1 MKIQKIISL
10 GIVAVMVGWQPLAL
24 AQNALAAAAPP
35 AAAAPATT
43 AAPVTQATVASN
55 YDLPIAPDPLVKVR
69 VKDGTEVSLRFAQTL
84 SSKRAAIG
92 DAVNFTLDQDL
103 KAGDRVVARK
113 GATALG
119 TVTQVRKSGMMGRGG
134 ELNLRL
140 EYLKAGDTKIKLRG
154 LQGRQG
160 DNKEGAM
167 IGLTLAFGM
176 VGFLKHGKQAEIKEG
191 TPLKAYVDQDT
202 ELVMEP

>member
-24 AQNALAAAAPP
+24 AQNAP
-35 AAAAPATT
+35 AAVAGSSV
-43 AAPVTQATVASN
+43 APVTQAAVATTT
-55 YDLPIAPDPLVKVR
+55 DLPIVPEPLVKVR
-69 VKDGTEVSLRFAQTL
+69 VKDGTEVSLRFAQTI
-84 SSKRAAIG
+84 SSRRAAIG

-103 KAGDRVVARK
+103 KADDRVVARK

-176 VGFLKHGKQAEIKEG
+176 VGFFKHGKQAEIKEG

>member
-10 GIVAVMVGWQPLAL
+10 WIVAVMVGWQPLAL
-24 AQNALAAAAPP
+24 AQNAP
-35 AAAAPATT
+35 AAVAGSSV
-43 AAPVTQATVASN
+43 APVTQAAVATTT
-55 YDLPIAPDPLVKVR
+55 DLPIVPDPLVKVR
-69 VKDGTEVSLRFAQTL
+69 VKDGTEVSLRFAQTI

-160 DNKEGAM
+160 DNKEDAM

>member
-1 MKIQKIISL
+1 MKIQKIVSL
-10 GIVAVMVGWQPLAL
+10 LMVAAMVAPQPLAL
-24 AQNALAAAAPP
+24 AQNALAAAAP
-35 AAAAPATT
+35 ATT
-43 AAPVTQATVASN
+43 AAPVTQAAVATDN
-55 YDLPIAPDPLVKVR
+55 DLPIAPDPLVKVR
-69 VKDGTEVSLRFAQTL
+69 VKDGTEVSLRFAQTI

-140 EYLKAGDTKIKLRG
+140 DYLKAGDTKIKLRG
-154 LQGRQG
+154 VQGGQG

-167 IGLTLAFGM
+167 IGLTLAFGV

-191 TPLKAYVDQDT
+191 TSLKAYVDQDT

>member
-24 AQNALAAAAPP
+24 AQNAP
-35 AAAAPATT
+35 AAVAGSSV
-43 AAPVTQATVASN
+43 APVTQAAVATTN
-55 YDLPIAPDPLVKVR
+55 DLPIAPDPLVKVR
-69 VKDGTEVSLRFAQTL
+69 VKDGTEVNLRFAQTI

-103 KAGDRVVARK
+103 KADDRVVARK

-140 EYLKAGDTKIKLRG
+140 DYLKAGDTKIKLRG

>member
-10 GIVAVMVGWQPLAL
+10 WIVAVMVGWQPLAL
-24 AQNALAAAAPP
+24 AQNAPAAAAP
-35 AAAAPATT
+35 PATT
-43 AAPVTQATVASN
+43 AAPVTQAAVATTN
-55 YDLPIAPDPLVKVR
+55 DLPIVPDPLVKVR
-69 VKDGTEVSLRFAQTL
+69 VKDGTEISLRFAQTI

-140 EYLKAGDTKIKLRG
+140 DYLKAGDTKIKLRG

-160 DNKEGAM
+160 DNKEAAM

-176 VGFLKHGKQAEIKEG
+176 VGFFKHGKQAEIKEG

>member
-10 GIVAVMVGWQPLAL
+10 WIVAVMVGWQPLAL
-24 AQNALAAAAPP
+24 AQDAP
-35 AAAAPATT
+35 AAAAAATT
-43 AAPVTQATVASN
+43 APVTQAAVASN
-55 YDLPIAPDPLVKVR
+55 NDLPIAPDPLVKVR
-69 VKDGTEVSLRFAQTL
+69 VKDGTEVNLRFAQTI

-103 KAGDRVVARK
+103 KADDRVVARK

>member
-1 MKIQKIISL
+1 M
-10 GIVAVMVGWQPLAL
+10 
-24 AQNALAAAAPP
+24 
-35 AAAAPATT
+35 
-43 AAPVTQATVASN
+43 
-55 YDLPIAPDPLVKVR
+55 
-69 VKDGTEVSLRFAQTL
+69 
-84 SSKRAAIG
+84 
-92 DAVNFTLDQDL
+92 NFTLDQDL

>member
-24 AQNALAAAAPP
+24 AQDAPTAAAA
-35 AAAAPATT
+35 ATT
-43 AAPVTQATVASN
+43 APVTQAAVASN
-55 YDLPIAPDPLVKVR
+55 NDLPIAPDPLVKVR

>member
-10 GIVAVMVGWQPLAL
+10 WIVAVMVGWQPLAL
-24 AQNALAAAAPP
+24 AQNAP
-35 AAAAPATT
+35 AAVAGSSV
-43 AAPVTQATVASN
+43 APVTQAAVATTN
-55 YDLPIAPDPLVKVR
+55 DLPIAPDPLVKVR
-69 VKDGTEVSLRFAQTL
+69 VKDGTEVNLRFAQTIT
-84 SSKRAAIG
+84 SKRAAIG

-202 ELVMEP
+202 ELVVEP

>member
-24 AQNALAAAAPP
+24 AQDAPTAAAA
-35 AAAAPATT
+35 ATT
-43 AAPVTQATVASN
+43 APVTQAAVASN
-55 YDLPIAPDPLVKVR
+55 NDLPIAPEPLVKVR
-69 VKDGTEVSLRFAQTL
+69 VKDGTEISLRFAQTI

>member
-24 AQNALAAAAPP
+24 AQNAP
-35 AAAAPATT
+35 AAVAGSSV
-43 AAPVTQATVASN
+43 APVTQAAVATTT
-55 YDLPIAPDPLVKVR
+55 DLPIVPEPLVKVR
-69 VKDGTEVSLRFAQTL
+69 VKDGTEVSLRFAQTI

-140 EYLKAGDTKIKLRG
+140 DYLKAGDTKIKLRG

-176 VGFLKHGKQAEIKEG
+176 VGFFKHGKQAEIKEG

>member
-24 AQNALAAAAPP
+24 AQNAP
-35 AAAAPATT
+35 AAVAGSSV
-43 AAPVTQATVASN
+43 APVTQAAVATTT
-55 YDLPIAPDPLVKVR
+55 DLPIVPEPLVKVR
-69 VKDGTEVSLRFAQTL
+69 VKDGTEVSLRFAQTI
-84 SSKRAAIG
+84 SSRRAAIG

-119 TVTQVRKSGMMGRGG
+119 TVMQVRKSGMMGRDG

-140 EYLKAGDTKIKLRG
+140 DYLKAGDTKIKLRG

-176 VGFLKHGKQAEIKEG
+176 VGFFKHGKQAEIKEG

-202 ELVMEP
+202 EW